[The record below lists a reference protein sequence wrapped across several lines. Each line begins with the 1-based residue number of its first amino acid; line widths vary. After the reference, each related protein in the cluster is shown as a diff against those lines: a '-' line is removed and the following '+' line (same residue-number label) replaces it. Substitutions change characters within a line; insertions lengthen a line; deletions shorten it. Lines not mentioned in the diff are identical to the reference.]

1 MSRSDQWLELEYFTS
16 AETLVIESTST
27 VTTTRNI
34 EVLGAYITK
43 KEQDARQFIP
53 TETDHQNL
61 EAASS
66 QQSTSFG
73 ATTST
78 GLRIRKHVQALHED
92 PTTHR
97 SSWNRSS
104 NMGSC
109 CDKHAKC
116 WTNSELGTKKKWIDA
131 LGRSTDNPRRSFVRM
146 TKGNWDS
153 CSTRTQSWCHNQSN
167 FAWKQTPLS
176 WKEHKHHTGLFQLW
190 IILKEGTRQGCFF
203 SLLNSQ
209 NASSRQ
215 RTIDWTGPAH
225 DCRSKALAD
234 HDCISYFNLDE
245 LKTQI
250 WYFIKVAV
258 TRLFCTTVC
267 RQAHWTR
274 WSLLQVKFCSKGSH
288 PPFTLAFSSLLPL
301 LSPPSLPTFTKP
313 EATLGVCQVNLK
325 WRILWTNEKQMSFS
339 SPVWWRKS
347 WSIEA
352 NQRGLTMWP
361 RIIHRQMQK
370 SITTLSHIEI
380 QKLTLYKTVTWRHCV
395 SVVVC
400 YWALPKMSISMQSNE
415 STRFIMYIPGIH
427 KVALK
432 PPWIP

>member
-1 MSRSDQWLELEYFTS
+1 MFPSHFW
-16 AETLVIESTST
+16 
-27 VTTTRNI
+27 
-34 EVLGAYITK
+34 
-43 KEQDARQFIP
+43 
-53 TETDHQNL
+53 
-61 EAASS
+61 
-66 QQSTSFG
+66 
-73 ATTST
+73 
-78 GLRIRKHVQALHED
+78 IRKMRHQD
-92 PTTHR
+92 SGR
-97 SSWNRSS
+97 SIGRDQL
-104 NMGSC
+104 MIVEA
-109 CDKHAKC
+109 KHSQIMIVFLISI
-116 WTNSELGTKKKWIDA
+116 WTNS
-131 LGRSTDNPRRSFVRM
+131 RRKF
-146 TKGNWDS
+146 G
-153 CSTRTQSWCHNQSN
+153 
-167 FAWKQTPLS
+167 
-176 WKEHKHHTGLFQLW
+176 
-190 IILKEGTRQGCFF
+190 I
-203 SLLNSQ
+203 
-209 NASSRQ
+209 
-215 RTIDWTGPAH
+215 
-225 DCRSKALAD
+225 
-234 HDCISYFNLDE
+234 
-245 LKTQI
+245 
-250 WYFIKVAV
+250 FIKVAV